1 MIDLAD
7 WFIADC
13 HVHGPARD
21 GSLWQPFHATGDY
34 QDYLRYLRRCGV
46 RVAVQNAKD
55 AVQARSA
62 AVLRDAN
69 EHALTTAVEGTGR
82 RLRIIPACITH
93 PRFPRVSVAIL
104 RRFRQAGSCWAGEV
118 CPYAAGYPADRK
130 NLFAMAEVLEGE
142 GFVFQMHQIGA
153 ELMDELAE
161 GYPALTLVFSHL
173 GQPAATIPAR
183 LEVARRRPNVYLDI
197 CGSGHERM
205 GAIELGVEMGI
216 ANKFLYGSDF
226 PINEPGGPIIRVLN
240 ARIPVAVKRKILGGN
255 LRRLFAD
262 RGIRI

>member
-1 MIDLAD
+1 MFDLSG

-21 GSLWQPFHATGDY
+21 GSLWQPFHAMRNY
-34 QDYLRYLRRCGV
+34 KDYLRYLRRCGI
-46 RVAVQNAKD
+46 RVAVQNTKD
-55 AVQARSA
+55 AVLARSA

-69 EHALTTAVEGTGR
+69 EHALKTAAEGTAR

-93 PRFPRVSVAIL
+93 PRFPRVSAAIL

-130 NLFAMAEVLEGE
+130 NLFVMAEVLEGE

-153 ELMDELAE
+153 ELMEELAE
-161 GYPALTLVFSHL
+161 GFPALTLVFSHL
-173 GQPAATIPAR
+173 GQPAGTIPGR

-197 CGSGHERM
+197 AASGHERM

-216 ANKFLYGSDF
+216 VDQLLYGSDF
-226 PINEPGGPIIRVLN
+226 PINEPAGPIVRILN
-240 ARIPVAVKRKILGGN
+240 ARIPIAAKRKILGGN
-255 LRRLFAD
+255 LRRILAA
-262 RGIRI
+262 GGVRI